1 MSKSVSE
8 VPAIDLGDVIAPP
21 IRASNLTRSIFH
33 LASALFALA
42 LLHLLPSRAWLIGV
56 SAAFAISAWTMEIAR
71 RRSPAVNDRLMAL
84 FSPVAHP
91 HERHRVN
98 SSTWY
103 VSALLMLAIA
113 APRPAAEVG
122 VLVLGVADPVAGLV
136 GRRFGRTRLVAG
148 RSLEGSTGF
157 VVAGAL
163 VAGGWLAATTAL
175 PLPSLAVVA
184 FAGALVGA
192 LAELGSTRLDDNFT
206 IPLSVTAAVAIAEK
220 LMGA

>member
-1 MSKSVSE
+1 VSKSISD
-8 VPAIDLGDVIAPP
+8 VPALELGDVIAPP
-21 IRASNLTRSIFH
+21 IRASNPTRSLFH
-33 LASALFALA
+33 LASALVALA
-42 LLHLLPSRAWLIGV
+42 LLYFLPSRAWLIGV
-56 SAAFAISAWTMEIAR
+56 SAAFAVSAWTMEVAR
-71 RRSPAVNDRLMAL
+71 RQSPAVNERLMAL

-103 VSALLMLAIA
+103 VSALLVLAIV

-163 VAGGWLAATTAL
+163 VAAGWLAATTAL

-192 LAELGSTRLDDNFT
+192 LAELVSTRVDDNFT
-206 IPLSVTAAVAIAEK
+206 IPLSVTAAVAVIQN
-220 LMGA
+220 MM

>member
-1 MSKSVSE
+1 MTKSVSD
-8 VPAIDLGDVIAPP
+8 VPALDLGDTITPP
-21 IRASNLTRSIFH
+21 IRATNHTRSIFH
-33 LASALFALA
+33 LASALMALA

-56 SAAFAISAWTMEIAR
+56 SAAFAVSAWTMEIAR

-103 VSALLMLAIA
+103 VSALLVLAIV

-163 VAGGWLAATTAL
+163 VAAGWLAATTAL

-192 LAELGSTRLDDNFT
+192 LAELVSTRVDDNFT
-206 IPLSVTAAVAIAEK
+206 IPLSVTAAVAVIQN
-220 LMGA
+220 MM